1 MVKSLCSIG
10 AAILLL
16 LGATLLEWHFVNEK
30 FGGFE
35 EELRTLYYKTEDG
48 SANGEDAKAVQASW
62 EQKKKIF
69 TSGSPTTTFRAST
82 TICPKRCV
90 WLPRRNSHWRSPSWK
105 F

>member
-35 EELRTLYYKTEDG
+35 
-48 SANGEDAKAVQASW
+48 
-62 EQKKKIF
+62 
-69 TSGSPTTTFRAST
+69 
-82 TICPKRCV
+82 
-90 WLPRRNSHWRSPSWK
+90 
-105 F
+105 